1 MSDTF
6 STTNL
11 SKKRHEN
18 DPNRGKIVQFLKDRW
33 ITRKQFDKLS
43 GKQLMFIGQYNRDN
57 KHHPSPSVKNYDAS
71 TKRKDPHKNKKKKKN
86 GK

>member
-11 SKKRHEN
+11 SKERHKG
-18 DPNRGKIVQFLKDRW
+18 DPNRAKLVQFLKDRW

-43 GKQLMFIGQYNRDN
+43 GKQLMFIGQYNKDN
-57 KHHPSPSVKNYDAS
+57 SHHPSPSKKNFDPA
-71 TKRKDPHKNKKKKKN
+71 TKRKEPHKAKKKKK
-86 GK
+86 